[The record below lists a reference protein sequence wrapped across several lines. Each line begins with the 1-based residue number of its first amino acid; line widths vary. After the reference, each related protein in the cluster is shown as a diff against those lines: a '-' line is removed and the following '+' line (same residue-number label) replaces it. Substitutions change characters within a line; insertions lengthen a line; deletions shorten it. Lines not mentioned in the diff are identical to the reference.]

1 MHSGVRD
8 HVAPS
13 ARERLMRI
21 GIDLDDVTA
30 VCAVPYLRRFAE
42 EFGVELPD
50 ESEIGW
56 HLLSQREDSG
66 RRVTVPGL
74 DRVTPEQRDQFR
86 IRLYDSTF
94 FGELEVYKD
103 CPAVLER
110 LVAAGH
116 ELYFI
121 TARAERRRYITET
134 WLREKGILDY
144 AKAVHLKP
152 MGDFRPDQPRGRY
165 DASGSADY
173 KARLAKELG
182 LDAFCE
188 DDEVIA
194 QALAKAGIRVF
205 LFDQPWNR
213 VVSGDRITRVSG
225 WTDLAEKLG
234 V

>member
-1 MHSGVRD
+1 VK
-8 HVAPS
+8 
-13 ARERLMRI
+13 I
-21 GIDLDDVTA
+21 GIDLDDVMA
-30 VCAVPYLRRFAE
+30 ICSVPYLRRFAQ
-42 EFGVELPD
+42 EFNVELPD
-50 ESEIGW
+50 ESQIGW
-56 HLLSQREDSG
+56 HLLSQKERG
-66 RRVTVPGL
+66 HTPMPGL
-74 DRVTPEQRDQFR
+74 ERVSLEQRDQFR

-94 FGELEVYKD
+94 FSELEVYKD

-134 WLREKGILDY
+134 WLREKGIFDH

-152 MGDFRPDQPRGRY
+152 MGDFRPEYPRGRY
-165 DASGSADY
+165 DPAGSAEY
-173 KARLAKELG
+173 KSRLAGELE

-188 DDEVIA
+188 DDVVIA
-194 QALAKAGIRVF
+194 QTLARSGVRVF

-213 VVSGDRITRVSG
+213 EVSGERITRVAG
-225 WTDLAEKLG
+225 WTDLAQHLG

>member
-1 MHSGVRD
+1 MK
-8 HVAPS
+8 
-13 ARERLMRI
+13 I
-21 GIDLDDVTA
+21 GIDLDDVMA
-30 VCAVPYLRRFAE
+30 ICSVPYLRRFAQ
-42 EFGVELPD
+42 EFNVELPD
-50 ESEIGW
+50 ESQIGW
-56 HLLSQREDSG
+56 HLLSQKERG
-66 RRVTVPGL
+66 QTAVPGL
-74 DRVTPEQRDQFR
+74 ERVSLEQRDQFR

-134 WLREKGILDY
+134 WLREKGIFDH

-152 MGDFRPDQPRGRY
+152 MGDFRPEYPRGRY
-165 DASGSADY
+165 DPAGSAEY
-173 KARLAKELG
+173 KTRLATELE

-188 DDEVIA
+188 DDVVIS
-194 QALAKAGIRVF
+194 QTLAKAGVRVF

-213 VVSGDRITRVSG
+213 EVAGERIMRVAG
-225 WTDLAEKLG
+225 WTDLAHHLG